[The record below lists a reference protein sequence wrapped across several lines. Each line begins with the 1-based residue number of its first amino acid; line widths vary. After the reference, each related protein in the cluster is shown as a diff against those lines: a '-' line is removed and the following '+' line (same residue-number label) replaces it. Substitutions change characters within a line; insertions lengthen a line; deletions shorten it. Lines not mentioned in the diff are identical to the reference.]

1 LLLGEEEPRHEPE
14 LSDLLDDIDNIHFFL
29 ELMVSFLVQQIVL
42 VEGILGIPLEAEKP
56 TSDEVMKDLWI
67 AIL

>member
-1 LLLGEEEPRHEPE
+1 MLLGEEEPRHEPE

-29 ELMVSFLVQQIVL
+29 ELMVSFLVKQIVL

>member
-1 LLLGEEEPRHEPE
+1 
-14 LSDLLDDIDNIHFFL
+14 
-29 ELMVSFLVQQIVL
+29 MVSFLVKQIVL